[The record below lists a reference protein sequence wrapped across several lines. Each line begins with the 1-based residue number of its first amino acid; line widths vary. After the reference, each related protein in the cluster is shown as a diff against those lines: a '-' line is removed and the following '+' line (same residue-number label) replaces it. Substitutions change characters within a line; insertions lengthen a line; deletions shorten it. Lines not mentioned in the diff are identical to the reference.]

1 MHIELNKG
9 KLKVKG
15 NLSGIIPG
23 TENTDVKVDMNVD
36 LHNIKDADVS
46 IDTSPKPEL
55 KIIFENSRR
64 KRLEK
69 YGKDD

>member
-9 KLKVKG
+9 KIKVKG

-23 TENTDVKVDMNVD
+23 TKQTDVKVNINVD
-36 LHNIKDADVS
+36 LHNVKESEVS

-64 KRLEK
+64 KRLERYSK
-69 YGKDD
+69 N

>member
-9 KLKVKG
+9 KVKVKG
-15 NLSGIIPG
+15 NLSGILPG
-23 TENTDVKVDMNVD
+23 TKQTDVRVNMNVD
-36 LHNIKDADVS
+36 LNNIKEAEVS

-55 KIIFENSRR
+55 KIIFEESRR

-69 YGKDD
+69 YKS

>member
-1 MHIELNKG
+1 MHIELTKG

-55 KIIFENSRR
+55 KIIFEKSRR

-69 YGKDD
+69 YGKAN

>member
-23 TENTDVKVDMNVD
+23 TKQTDVKVDMNVD

-64 KRLEK
+64 KRLERCNK
-69 YGKDD
+69 N